1 MHYVLDKPPLF
12 WRGGSGFVSAEMLKA
27 KMPAPGPDTAIYVC
41 GPPGFMNAVSG
52 GKAKDFT
59 QGELDGAAHELH
71 VHVCARRGVSAI
83 NRAPRRGAGHLKALG
98 YTAQQVFKF

>member
-1 MHYVLDKPPLF
+1 MLDKPPLF

-71 VHVCARRGVSAI
+71 VCARRGVSVQSTVPLA
-83 NRAPRRGAGHLKALG
+83 A
-98 YTAQQVFKF
+98 AQGT